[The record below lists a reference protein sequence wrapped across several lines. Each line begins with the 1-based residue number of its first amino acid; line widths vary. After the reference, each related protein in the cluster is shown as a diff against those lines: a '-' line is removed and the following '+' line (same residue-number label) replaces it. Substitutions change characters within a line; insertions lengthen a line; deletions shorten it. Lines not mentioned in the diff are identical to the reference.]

1 VRDSSTRPFT
11 LSDPGGIQRRRT
23 FLQRPAVGVRIAGRR
38 PAVAGRLPRPAIGR
52 RGLLF
57 AVEDPGL
64 LVLGLLLLTHT
75 ELPIESM
82 IVP

>member
-1 VRDSSTRPFT
+1 VRS
-11 LSDPGGIQRRRT
+11 
-23 FLQRPAVGVRIAGRR
+23 AGRR
-38 PAVAGRLPRPAIGR
+38 PAVAGRLPRPAGGCSDVGR
-52 RGLLF
+52 RRILF

-64 LVLGLLLLTHT
+64 LVLGLLLVAHT

>member
-1 VRDSSTRPFT
+1 
-11 LSDPGGIQRRRT
+11 
-23 FLQRPAVGVRIAGRR
+23 VRIAGRR

-64 LVLGLLLLTHT
+64 LVLGLLLLAHT

>member
-1 VRDSSTRPFT
+1 
-11 LSDPGGIQRRRT
+11 
-23 FLQRPAVGVRIAGRR
+23 VRIADRR
-38 PAVAGRLPRPAIGR
+38 RAVAARLPRPAVGCSAAAR
-52 RGLLF
+52 RRRLF

-64 LVLGLLLLTHT
+64 PVLGLLLLTHT